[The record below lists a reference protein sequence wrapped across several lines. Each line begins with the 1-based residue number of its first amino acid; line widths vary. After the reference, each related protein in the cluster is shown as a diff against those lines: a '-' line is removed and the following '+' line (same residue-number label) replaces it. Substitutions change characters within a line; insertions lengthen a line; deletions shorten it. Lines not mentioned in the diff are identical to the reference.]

1 MKKNNKS
8 MLLALAGGLIVVLYN
23 VVLFVA
29 AGFAGH
35 TGAFWSSYALM
46 MTGFVAAAVA
56 MFAFTK
62 TNKQKIDM
70 FLTFPVIKRTIIYI
84 IAEFVVSTLF
94 IILDCS
100 GVAVPWAIP
109 FIIQIIMLVA
119 YIVLVI
125 SCFLAKEVIAENEQK
140 IKQKTFTF
148 KMLYVDAQM
157 LAEMC
162 NDAEAKKT
170 FDKFA
175 EDIRYSD
182 PVSSEYLVPLEQE
195 IQSCI
200 MNAKIALTEGNTEEA
215 LKIIAR
221 ANLLLA
227 ERNMK
232 CKALK

>member
-1 MKKNNKS
+1 
-8 MLLALAGGLIVVLYN
+8 MLIALAGALIVVLYN

-35 TGAFWSSYALM
+35 GGSFWSSYALM

-84 IAEFVVSTLF
+84 IAEFVISTLF

-109 FIIQIIMLVA
+109 FIIQIIILVA

-125 SCFLAKEVIAENEQK
+125 SCFLAKEVIADNEQK

-157 LAEMC
+157 LAEIC
-162 NDAEAKKT
+162 TDAEAKKT

-182 PVSSEYLVPLEQE
+182 PVSNDYLVPLEQE
-195 IQSCI
+195 IQTCI
-200 MNAKIALTEGNTEEA
+200 INAKAQLTEGNVEEA
-215 LKIIAR
+215 LKICSR
-221 ANLLLA
+221 ATLLLS